1 MKKLRK
7 MIIVGAVV
15 LALGATSVS
24 AFAAD
29 QTAYTSPAEIVADLT
44 GQTVEDLIAERL
56 DTGSTYGEIAEAA
69 GVLEEF
75 EALMLDLRI
84 ARVQDRV
91 DAGRLTQERADAIIA
106 AMEDRL
112 ASCDGTCDGTGLGT
126 GLGTGG
132 MMAGAGLGSCSGNQ
146 TGSQT
151 NSRSGS
157 GYVGTGSAYG
167 GCGGTCCA

>member
-29 QTAYTSPAEIVADLT
+29 ETAYTSPAEIVADLT

-84 ARVQDRV
+84 ARVQERV

-106 AMEDRL
+106 AMEERL
-112 ASCDGTCDGTGLGT
+112 ASCDGTCDGT

-146 TGSQT
+146 TGSQANGQT
-151 NSRSGS
+151 GSRSGS
-157 GYVGTGSAYG
+157 GYAGTGSAYG
-167 GCGGTCCA
+167 SCGGTCCA

>member
-24 AFAAD
+24 AFASD
-29 QTAYTSPAEIVADLT
+29 ETAYTSPAEIVADLT

-84 ARVQDRV
+84 ARVQERV
-91 DAGRLTQERADAIIA
+91 DAGRLTQDRAAAIIA
-106 AMEDRL
+106 AMEERL

-126 GLGTGG
+126 GGHDGRRRTWFLQRKSDWQPGKWPDR
-132 MMAGAGLGSCSGNQ
+132 Q
-146 TGSQT
+146 PE
-151 NSRSGS
+151 RF
-157 GYVGTGSAYG
+157 GYAGTGSAYG
-167 GCGGTCCA
+167 SCGGTCCA